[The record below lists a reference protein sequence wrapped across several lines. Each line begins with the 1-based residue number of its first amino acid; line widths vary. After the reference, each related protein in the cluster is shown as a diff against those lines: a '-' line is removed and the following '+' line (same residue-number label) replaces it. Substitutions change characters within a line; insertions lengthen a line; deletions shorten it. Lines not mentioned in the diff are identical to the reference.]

1 MLLEMLLLLFV
12 VAVRQVSAGSKT
24 RGISPQDL
32 EYFSSATIWCKD
44 GTKSFPRERLNDNFC
59 DCADGTDEPGTS
71 ACLEGKFYCKD
82 TGITP
87 RRVFASRVNDGI
99 CDCCDGSD
107 EYEKRVK
114 CTNQCK
120 GPKLQQHTK
129 NITMHVEDSRLK
141 GLVIKLKGKY
151 LCYMKGPLLL
161 QMLGFSALICWQ
173 CVVRVRVIRRALS
186 KKRRASHTSFL

>member
-32 EYFSSATIWCKD
+32 EYFNSATIWCKD

-87 RRVFASRVNDGI
+87 QRVFSSRVNDGI

-120 GPKLQQHTK
+120 GPKLQQHPK

-141 GLVIKLKGKY
+141 GLVIKLKD
-151 LCYMKGPLLL
+151 MKGPLLL

-173 CVVRVRVIRRALS
+173 CVDRVRVIRRALS
-186 KKRRASHTSFL
+186 KKRRTSHTSFL

>member
-32 EYFSSATIWCKD
+32 EYFDSATIWCKD
-44 GTKSFPRERLNDNFC
+44 GTKSFPWERLNDNFC

-87 RRVFASRVNDGI
+87 RRVFSSRVNDGI

-120 GPKLQQHTK
+120 GPKRQQHTE
-129 NITMHVEDSRLK
+129 NITTDVEDSRLK
-141 GLVIKLKGKY
+141 GLVIKLKD
-151 LCYMKGPLLL
+151 MKGPLLL
-161 QMLGFSALICWQ
+161 QMLGLSALFWWQ
-173 CVVRVRVIRRALS
+173 CVVWVRVIHRALS